1 MSLAPVLDVV
11 GAVLIL
17 IGASFTLIAA
27 IGIVRLPDVLNRMH
41 AASKPQSLGFLMLC
55 VGLALVLGEGSATAM
70 LAVAACLQ
78 LVTTPVAAQMMAN
91 AAHRTRQ
98 YRADLLVEDAGPE
111 DAAGESDGG
120 DRDADPGNR

>member
-1 MSLAPVLDVV
+1 MSLAPVLDIV

-17 IGASFTLIAA
+17 IGASFTLTAA

-55 VGLALVLGEGSATAM
+55 VGLALVLREGSATAM

-78 LVTTPVAAQMMAN
+78 LVTSPVATQMMAK

-98 YRADLLVEDAGPE
+98 YRADLLVEEAGT
-111 DAAGESDGG
+111 DDGDESDDG
-120 DRDADPGNR
+120 DRGNR